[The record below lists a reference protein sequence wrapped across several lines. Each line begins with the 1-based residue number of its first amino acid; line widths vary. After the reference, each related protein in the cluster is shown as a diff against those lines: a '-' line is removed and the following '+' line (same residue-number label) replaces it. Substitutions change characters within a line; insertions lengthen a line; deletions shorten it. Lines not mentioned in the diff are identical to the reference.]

1 MAKHIA
7 VFGSPGSGKSVFC
20 AALAKEILNRKKRTV
35 IVSGDHLIPM
45 VPFFCGDSDV
55 WGLGR
60 LCAGEIIPR
69 KVAQSVRVLKKYPD
83 IGVIGMQLV
92 DDMTS
97 VTGEQLIRI
106 SEVLN
111 NMADVVLWD
120 GVSDMDS
127 VFDQMILTN
136 TDLQVCLLTADM
148 KGILYFEQHQ
158 KKIQR
163 LNHPL
168 LVEGLSRPYS
178 VHEEMSYRVG
188 GFEGSLPFGR
198 EIERICL
205 EGKVFSVDEVCH
217 KKYRETVEQTV
228 EKVLAGKEG

>member
-1 MAKHIA
+1 M
-7 VFGSPGSGKSVFC
+7 
-20 AALAKEILNRKKRTV
+20 
-35 IVSGDHLIPM
+35 
-45 VPFFCGDSDV
+45 
-55 WGLGR
+55 
-60 LCAGEIIPR
+60 
-69 KVAQSVRVLKKYPD
+69 RVLKKYPD